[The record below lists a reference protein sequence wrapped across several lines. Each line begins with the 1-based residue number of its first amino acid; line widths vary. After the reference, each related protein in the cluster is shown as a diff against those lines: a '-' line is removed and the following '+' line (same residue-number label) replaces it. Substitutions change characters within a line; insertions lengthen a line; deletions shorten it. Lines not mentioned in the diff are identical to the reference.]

1 MSAKR
6 RKADLT
12 RWLSAGEPGGHE
24 QRCLP
29 PQSADF
35 EGFIVWSYTKNLYLG
50 QILDESTGQPAD
62 TFVPE
67 SIFSLQF
74 NTFDE
79 ASERASNLDAP
90 AVVLFA
96 AEFNGEV
103 LVIG

>member
-12 RWLSAGEPGGHE
+12 QWLTAGEPGGHD

-35 EGFIVWSYTKNLYLG
+35 EGFIVWSYTNNLYLG

-62 TFVPE
+62 TFVPQ
-67 SIFSLQF
+67 SIFALQF

-79 ASERASNLDAP
+79 ASEKVFKLDVP

-103 LVIG
+103 SVIG